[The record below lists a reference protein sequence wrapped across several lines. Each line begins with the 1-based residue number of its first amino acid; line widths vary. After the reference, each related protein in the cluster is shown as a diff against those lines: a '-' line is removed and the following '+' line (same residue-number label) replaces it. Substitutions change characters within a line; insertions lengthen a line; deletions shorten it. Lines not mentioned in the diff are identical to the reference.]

1 MLTAVISIMD
11 KSLKAPNLCKIKMS
25 KKKTKYE
32 VSRKLSRLTQ
42 INDISDQ
49 HHSKMWPFDNKKKKL
64 LTNQKVI

>member
-1 MLTAVISIMD
+1 MQTVVISIMD

-25 KKKTKYE
+25 KKKKTKYE

-49 HHSKMWPFDNKKKKL
+49 HHSKM
-64 LTNQKVI
+64 